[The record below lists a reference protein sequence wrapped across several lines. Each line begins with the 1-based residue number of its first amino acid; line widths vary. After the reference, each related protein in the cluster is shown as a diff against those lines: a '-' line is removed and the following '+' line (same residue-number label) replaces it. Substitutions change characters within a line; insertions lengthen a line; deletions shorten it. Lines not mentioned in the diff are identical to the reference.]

1 MSATYGMSGIDPLG
15 CGGRCSQD
23 ARTDRMMSTSIPR
36 ATLGSTVARM
46 FPRLLPRVVPP
57 GPTPFFDPA
66 IVHYEVVENNENNTR
81 HVLDQ
86 AVAAVGCPLLRMS
99 GRRHNHERQLPWSQ
113 TPLPSP
119 HCGPRPPCHMLGESR
134 QYERMLIGIPGICVV
149 CWYWQTNWQGIR
161 DAAASCNMAC
171 CTKLGDQAS

>member
-1 MSATYGMSGIDPLG
+1 MNCDPLGLAWKGQAIDGTNVVHCVHGLAARRADAKLPANNRNNATPPPLCSCQRSMSATYGMSGIDPLG
-15 CGGRCSQD
+15 CVGRCSQD

-86 AVAAVGCPLLRMS
+86 AVAAVGCPLLRTS
-99 GRRHNHERQLPWSQ
+99 GRRRNHECQLPW
-113 TPLPSP
+113 
-119 HCGPRPPCHMLGESR
+119 
-134 QYERMLIGIPGICVV
+134 
-149 CWYWQTNWQGIR
+149 
-161 DAAASCNMAC
+161 
-171 CTKLGDQAS
+171 